1 MNRPIESPA
10 TGPLSH
16 SDTLRTHMSSLLQL
30 HAGTAGNYRWGSHL
44 TRFSFLSPVDGH
56 TLPRTLAG
64 SIESHASW
72 NSNVELRESLVIM
85 HETVHYFQNL
95 LTGTGYWDS
104 EVMRRR
110 VPEALGYARAERR
123 IESTIP
129 GEAARRKSRSQS
141 EQWMKEGIGELIFLP
156 SRNLPRGRKQQ
167 IANGVEACTG
177 KRENPRD
184 LAGLWIENI
193 LEAEAI
199 SNVLLQTLGTQATD
213 RQREI
218 WRENNFLSDP
228 SRMQGR
234 YQATV
239 VLVAGIFEHWMG
251 STFAELE
258 ATYGRT
264 PIYLFFFRLL
274 ALLIDTACAHPSPAL
289 LEKLAQPRHEF
300 DPGLKL
306 IRLLASLQHFTKGT
320 AAAFQKTLGD
330 KDYAEAERILLSGI
344 AFDYMHSEE
353 VYKDWAEYFTRQMSE
368 SDDRLLRLRSHCC
381 RMRIDNPGCGASKS
395 LGWLVVCKIPL
406 FYLMPR
412 GLQSYGFS
420 AEHFDPAEEP
430 LFLAD
435 LLKVNR
441 DLGLWEYFM
450 GSGKYVCP
458 LAEAHSCDGM
468 TATCASGIE
477 RDAQFPGATC
487 CSVRRSLEQAGF
499 VLR

>member
-1 MNRPIESPA
+1 MP
-10 TGPLSH
+10 
-16 SDTLRTHMSSLLQL
+16 SLLQL

-44 TRFSFLSPVDGH
+44 TRFSFLGPVNSH

-64 SIESHASW
+64 SIESQASW

-110 VPEALGYARAERR
+110 VPEALGHARAERR
-123 IESTIP
+123 IARSIP
-129 GEAARRKSRSQS
+129 GEAARRKNRIQS
-141 EQWMKEGIGELIFLP
+141 ERNMKEGIDDLIFLP
-156 SRNLPRGRKQQ
+156 NRSLPRRRKEQ
-167 IANGVEACTG
+167 IGDAVAACTG
-177 KRENPRD
+177 KREMPGD

-193 LEAEAI
+193 LEAEAV
-199 SNVLLQTLGTQATD
+199 SNVLLQTLGTKSTD

-218 WRENNFLSDP
+218 WRENSFLSDP
-228 SRMQGR
+228 SRMQDR
-234 YQATV
+234 YQSTI

-251 STFAELE
+251 STFPEME

-264 PIYLFFFRLL
+264 PIYIFFYRLL
-274 ALLIDTACAHPSPAL
+274 ATLIDIACAHPSPTL
-289 LEKLAQPRHEF
+289 LEKLAQPMYEF

-306 IRLLASLQHFTKGT
+306 IRLLASLQHFTRST
-320 AAAFQKTLGD
+320 AAEFQKALGD
-330 KDYAEAERILLSGI
+330 KDYAEAERILLEGI
-344 AFDYMHSEE
+344 AFDYPHSETI
-353 VYKDWAEYFTRQMSE
+353 YKDWAEYFASQMSV
-368 SDDRLLRLRSHCC
+368 SDDRLIRLRAHCC

-395 LGWLVVCKIPL
+395 LGWLVACEIPL
-406 FYLMPR
+406 FYLTPG

-420 AEHFDPAEEP
+420 ADHFDAAEEP

-450 GSGKYVCP
+450 GSGKFVCP
-458 LAEAHSCDGM
+458 LAEAQSCGGM

-499 VLR
+499 LLR

>member
-1 MNRPIESPA
+1 
-10 TGPLSH
+10 
-16 SDTLRTHMSSLLQL
+16 MSSLLQL

-44 TRFSFLSPVDGH
+44 TRFSFLGPVNGH

-64 SIESHASW
+64 SINSQASW

-123 IESTIP
+123 IESVIP

-141 EQWMKEGIGELIFLP
+141 ERWMKEGIEELIFLP
-156 SRNLPRGRKQQ
+156 NRNLPRRRKEQ
-167 IANGVEACTG
+167 IGDAVEACTG
-177 KRENPRD
+177 KREDQRN

-193 LEAEAI
+193 LEAEAVA
-199 SNVLLQTLGTQATD
+199 NVLLQTLGTQATD

-218 WRENNFLSDP
+218 WRENNFLSNPD
-228 SRMQGR
+228 RMQGR
-234 YQATV
+234 YQATI

-251 STFAELE
+251 STFAEME

-264 PIYLFFFRLL
+264 PIYIFFYRLL
-274 ALLIDTACAHPSPAL
+274 ALLIDIACAHPSPAHL
-289 LEKLAQPRHEF
+289 AKRAQPMYEF

-306 IRLLASLQHFTKGT
+306 IRLLASLQRFTKST
-320 AAAFQKTLGD
+320 AALFQKALGD
-330 KDYAEAERILLSGI
+330 KDYAGAERILLAGI
-344 AFDYMHSEE
+344 AFDYAHSAEI
-353 VYKDWAEYFTRQMSE
+353 YKDWAEYFAGQMSE
-368 SDDRLLRLRSHCC
+368 SDDRLIRLRSHCC

-395 LGWLVVCKIPL
+395 LGWLVVCRIPL
-406 FYLMPR
+406 FYLTPG
-412 GLQSYGFS
+412 GLQSYGFA

-435 LLKVNR
+435 LLKMNR

-450 GSGKYVCP
+450 GSGKFVCP
-458 LAEAHSCDGM
+458 LAEADSCDGR
-468 TATCASGIE
+468 TAVCESGIE
-477 RDAQFPGATC
+477 RDAQFPEAIC

-499 VLR
+499 ILR

>member
-1 MNRPIESPA
+1 
-10 TGPLSH
+10 
-16 SDTLRTHMSSLLQL
+16 MSSFLQL

-44 TRFSFLSPVDGH
+44 TRFSFLGPVNGH

-104 EVMRRR
+104 EVMRRQ
-110 VPEALGYARAERR
+110 VPQALGYARAERR
-123 IESTIP
+123 LASVVS
-129 GEAARRKSRSQS
+129 GEAALRKNRSQTRR
-141 EQWMKEGIGELIFLP
+141 WMKKGIEELIFLP
-156 SRNLPRGRKQQ
+156 NRSLPRRRKEQ
-167 IANGVEACTG
+167 IGDAVAACTG
-177 KRENPRD
+177 KRENQRD
-184 LAGLWIENI
+184 LTGLWIENI
-193 LEAEAI
+193 LEAEAVA
-199 SNVLLQTLGTQATD
+199 NVLLQTLGTQATD

-218 WRENNFLSDP
+218 WRENNFLSNPD
-228 SRMQGR
+228 RMQGR
-234 YQATV
+234 YQATII
-239 VLVAGIFEHWMG
+239 LVAGIFEHWMG
-251 STFAELE
+251 STFPELE

-264 PIYLFFFRLL
+264 PIYIFFYRLL
-274 ALLIDTACAHPSPAL
+274 ALLIDIACAHPSPTL
-289 LEKLAQPRHEF
+289 LKKLAQPMYEF

-306 IRLLASLQHFTKGT
+306 IRLLASLQHFTKST
-320 AAAFQKTLGD
+320 AAAFQKALGD
-330 KDYAEAERILLSGI
+330 KDYVEAERILLAGI
-344 AFDYMHSEE
+344 AFDYAPTGE
-353 VYKDWAEYFTRQMSE
+353 VYKDWAEYFTAQMSE
-368 SDDRLLRLRSHCC
+368 SDDRLVRLRAHCC

-406 FYLMPR
+406 FYLTPD

-420 AEHFDPAEEP
+420 AEHFEPAEEP
-430 LFLAD
+430 FFLAD

-450 GSGKYVCP
+450 GSGKFVCH
-458 LAEAHSCDGM
+458 LAEAQSCNGM
-468 TATCASGIE
+468 TATCASGIV